1 MPAKR
6 ERTMTL
12 PPVYRST
19 FRAMGS
25 PCEVQLVAGDD
36 AAARSIADA
45 IVALVE
51 ALEARYSRY
60 RPASVLGAINRVA
73 AVAGSIDVDD
83 ETASL
88 LDYAATCHRESG
100 GLFDITSG
108 VLREAWDFASA
119 RLPDPSRVAA
129 LLPRVGWDKVEWH
142 RPTLRFALPGMELD
156 LGGIAKEYA
165 ADRSAALARE
175 LGAIGGLVNLGGDI
189 AIVGPR
195 ADGGPW
201 RIGVRD
207 PRAAGATLASL
218 RLRTGA
224 LASSGDYE
232 RCIVVDGVR
241 YGHILHPRTGMPVR
255 GLAAVSVSAD
265 LCVVAGSAAT
275 IAMLKEGD
283 GPAWL
288 ASLGLPH
295 LWVDDRGCV
304 GGSLA
309 AEEPS
314 GSGGGA

>member
-1 MPAKR
+1 
-6 ERTMTL
+6 MTL
-12 PPVYRST
+12 PPAYRST

-36 AAARSIADA
+36 AAARSIAGA

-51 ALEARYSRY
+51 ALEARHSRY
-60 RPASVLGAINRVA
+60 RPASVLGGINRVA
-73 AVAGSIDVDD
+73 AVGGTIDVDD

-129 LLPRVGWDKVEWH
+129 LLPRVGWDKVLWR
-142 RPTLRFALPGMELD
+142 RPTLRFTVPGMELD
-156 LGGIAKEYA
+156 LGGIVKEYA

-175 LGAIGGLVNLGGDI
+175 WGATGGLVNLGGDI

-207 PRAAGATLASL
+207 PDGAGAALASV
-218 RLRTGA
+218 RLRAGA

-241 YGHILHPRTGMPVR
+241 YGHLLHPRTGMPVR
-255 GLAAVSVSAD
+255 GLAAVSVTAE

-275 IAMLKEGD
+275 IAMLKEDD

-288 ASLGLPH
+288 AGLGLPH
-295 LWVDDRGCV
+295 LWVDAGGRI

-309 AEEPS
+309 DGA
-314 GSGGGA
+314 GANRGGDDA